1 MAIAAFW
8 VTDGIEHCHIGFL
21 PRYYGKHW
29 RRFDGKLVQVV
40 EMHLATSQLY
50 CNYQSACCARII
62 DALWPHHESSV
73 SMKQKGDLGDG
84 NTAKI
89 GAKESV

>member
-1 MAIAAFW
+1 MAIAPFW

-21 PRYYGKHW
+21 LRYYIKHGK
-29 RRFDGKLVQVV
+29 RFDGKLVQVV

-62 DALWPHHESSV
+62 DVLWPNHDSNISKKQESDS
-73 SMKQKGDLGDG
+73 GDG
-84 NTAKI
+84 DTAKKA
-89 GAKESV
+89 AKESV